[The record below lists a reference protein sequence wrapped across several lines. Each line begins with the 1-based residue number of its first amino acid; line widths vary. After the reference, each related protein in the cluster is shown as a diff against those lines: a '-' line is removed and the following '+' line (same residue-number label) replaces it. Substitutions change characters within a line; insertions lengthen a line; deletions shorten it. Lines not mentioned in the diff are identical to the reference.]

1 MGKFPAFT
9 GHSQEI
15 GCPMYF
21 RTERLNVTV
30 PKIIARNDDEI
41 RGLFRFTG
49 RNINRTGRTD
59 KDKKAEN
66 RVSTWNTIVH
76 NVIPTNATNPEDIF
90 RMAP

>member
-41 RGLFRFTG
+41 RRLFRFTG
-49 RNINRTGRTD
+49 RNINRKGRTD
-59 KDKKAEN
+59 KDKMAEN

-76 NVIPTNATNPEDIF
+76 NVIPTNATNPEVIF
-90 RMAP
+90 RTVP

>member
-9 GHSQEI
+9 SHSQEI

-76 NVIPTNATNPEDIF
+76 NVIPTNATNTEVIF
-90 RMAP
+90 CTVP

>member
-41 RGLFRFTG
+41 RWLFRFTG
-49 RNINRTGRTD
+49 RDINRTGRTD
-59 KDKKAEN
+59 TDKKAEN
-66 RVSTWNTIVH
+66 RVSTRNSIVH
-76 NVIPTNATNPEDIF
+76 NVIPTNPTNPEVIF
-90 RMAP
+90 RTAS